1 MNFESVKEINI
12 DNLRSLFSENKAFHL
27 IDVREQSEWDA
38 GFIQKAHHIPKSA
51 LPLEIEK
58 LIPEKEA
65 CIVLYC
71 RAGYRSALA
80 AMTLQEMSYT
90 NVYSL
95 QGGYQAWFEKSA
107 CALSDSGFISE
118 IR

>member
-12 DNLRSLFSENKAFHL
+12 EKLRSLFAENKVFHL

-38 GFIQKAHHIPKSA
+38 GFIEKAHHLPRGT

-58 LIPEKEA
+58 LIPEKDT

-71 RAGYRSALA
+71 AAGYRSALA
-80 AMTLQEMSYT
+80 AMTLQEMNYT

-95 QGGYQAWFEKSA
+95 QGGYQTWSAKSA
-107 CALSDSGFISE
+107 CALSERGFISE

>member
-12 DNLRSLFSENKAFHL
+12 DELRALFSEKKAFHL

-38 GFIQKAHHIPKSA
+38 GFIHDAHHIPRGA

-58 LIPEKEA
+58 LVPEKEDY
-65 CIVLYC
+65 IVLYC
-71 RAGYRSALA
+71 AAGYRSALA
-80 AMTLQEMSYT
+80 AMTLQEMNYT

-95 QGGYQAWFEKSA
+95 QGGYQTWSAKSV
-107 CALSDSGFISE
+107 
-118 IR
+118 